1 MQHELRAILDRF
13 IYEHAGVRHLLF
25 AAPPEADARV
35 LPGTGWT
42 TVQLV
47 AHFASAQERYAAVTS
62 RWLSDVGAISAD
74 ELDPDE
80 SSARA
85 EVGPAETARAA
96 VLERYAASLRGLFDA
111 FQQIRPGQLE
121 EAIGPASARQVLSR
135 WSEHQLL
142 HIFPFVQALPE
153 TRYDPVIVN
162 WLARTPVPNDVVR
175 AQQQEYIADVREY
188 YAHLAED
195 EGEPDD

>member
-1 MQHELRAILDRF
+1 MGCARSGRQSPRRGA
-13 IYEHAGVRHLLF
+13 
-25 AAPPEADARV
+25 AAPHAWLGLTARGARD
-35 LPGTGWT
+35 LHEPGH
-42 TVQLV
+42 
-47 AHFASAQERYAAVTS
+47 A
-62 RWLSDVGAISAD
+62 
-74 ELDPDE
+74 
-80 SSARA
+80 
-85 EVGPAETARAA
+85 AETARAA